1 MQSLVPTATT
11 VGIVGLG
18 IMGSAYARN
27 LLAAGFRVVGYDV
40 ADESL
45 EALRSCGGVPLKSAR
60 ELAEHSD
67 VVITALADAKA
78 LISVSLGE
86 HGLINATRPN
96 AVVIET
102 STLPLD
108 VKETCRVALADAGV
122 TLLDCPVS
130 GTGAQAAAKDLLA
143 YASGDQGAVERCRPV
158 FDGFTRETL
167 YMGPFG
173 AGMKMKFIANHL
185 VTIHN
190 LASAEAMLL
199 ATRAGLDPELTYQA
213 IIRGAGTS
221 RIFEVRGP
229 MMVAERYEPPTMK
242 FDVYMKDVMLILD
255 FARQVSTP
263 TPLFAASLPFYMAA
277 LAQGRAKQDTAGLFA
292 VLKELAGQ
300 SERRSVK
307 EESAEAEL

>member
-1 MQSLVPTATT
+1 MPSQAAAGTT

-18 IMGSAYARN
+18 IMGGAYARN
-27 LLAAGFRVVGYDV
+27 LLAAGFRVIGYDV
-40 ADESL
+40 ANETL
-45 EALRSCGGVPLKSAR
+45 EALGSSGGVPLKSAR
-60 ELAEHSD
+60 ELAKHSD
-67 VVITALADAKA
+67 VVITALADPAA
-78 LISVSLGE
+78 LMSVCLGE
-86 HGLINATRPN
+86 HGLIHATRPE

-108 VKETCRVALADAGV
+108 VKETCRAALADAGA

-143 YASGDQGAVERCRPV
+143 YASGDQGAIERCRPV
-158 FDGFTRETL
+158 FDGFTRQTL
-167 YMGPFG
+167 YVGPFG
-173 AGMKMKFIANHL
+173 AGTKVKYIANHL

-229 MMVAERYEPPTMK
+229 MMVAERYEPATMK

-255 FARQVSTP
+255 FARQASTP
-263 TPLFAASLPFYMAA
+263 TPLFAASVPFYMAA

-292 VLKELAGQ
+292 VLKELTGQ
-300 SERRSVK
+300 GERRT
-307 EESAEAEL
+307 

>member
-1 MQSLVPTATT
+1 
-11 VGIVGLG
+11 
-18 IMGSAYARN
+18 MGGAYARN

-40 ADESL
+40 ANEPL
-45 EALRSCGGVPLKSAR
+45 EALRSSGGVPLQSAR

-67 VVITALADAKA
+67 VVITALADPKA
-78 LISVSLGE
+78 LLSVCLGE
-86 HGLINATRPN
+86 HGLIHATRPGG
-96 AVVIET
+96 VVIET

-108 VKETCRVALADAGV
+108 VKETCRAALADAGG

-130 GTGAQAAAKDLLA
+130 GTGAQAAAKDLLVH
-143 YASGDQGAVERCRPV
+143 ASGDQGAIERCRPV
-158 FDGFTRETL
+158 FDGFARQTL
-167 YMGPFG
+167 YVGPFG

-213 IIRGAGTS
+213 IIHGAGTS

-229 MMVAERYEPPTMK
+229 MMVSERYEPPTMK
-242 FDVYMKDVMLILD
+242 FDIYMKDVMLILD
-255 FARQVSTP
+255 FARQVSSP
-263 TPLFAASLPFYMAA
+263 TPLFAACIPFYMAA

-292 VLKELAGQ
+292 VLKELTGQ
-300 SERRSVK
+300 GERRSL
-307 EESAEAEL
+307 AEQTAVLRH

>member
-1 MQSLVPTATT
+1 MQSQVPAAIT

-18 IMGSAYARN
+18 IMGGAYARN

-40 ADESL
+40 ANEPL
-45 EALRSCGGVPLKSAR
+45 EALRSCGGLPLKSAR
-60 ELAEHSD
+60 ELAEHCD
-67 VVITALADAKA
+67 VVITALADSKA
-78 LISVSLGE
+78 LVSVCLGE
-86 HGLINATRPN
+86 HGLIHATRPG

-108 VKETCRVALADAGV
+108 VKETCRAGLADAGA
-122 TLLDCPVS
+122 TLLDCPMS
-130 GTGAQAAAKDLLA
+130 GTGAQAAAKDLLV
-143 YASGDQGAVERCRPV
+143 YASGDQRAIEKCRPV
-158 FDGFTRETL
+158 FDGFTRETF
-167 YMGPFG
+167 YVGPFG
-173 AGMKMKFIANHL
+173 AGMKMKYVANHL

-221 RIFEVRGP
+221 RIFEMRGP
-229 MMVAERYEPPTMK
+229 MIVAERYEPPTMK

-255 FARQVSTP
+255 FARQVSAP
-263 TPLFAASLPFYMAA
+263 TPLFAATVPFYIAA

-292 VLKELAGQ
+292 VLKELTGQ
-300 SERRSVK
+300 RARRSAK
-307 EESAEAEL
+307 EQTSEAEL

>member
-1 MQSLVPTATT
+1 MPSEALGGTT
-11 VGIVGLG
+11 VGIAGLG
-18 IMGSAYARN
+18 IVGGAYARN

-40 ADESL
+40 VNKSL
-45 EALRSCGGVPLKSAR
+45 EALRSSGGVPLKSAR

-67 VVITALADAKA
+67 VVITALADPTA
-78 LISVSLGE
+78 LVSVCLDE
-86 HGLINATRPN
+86 YGLKHATRPD

-108 VKETCRVALADAGV
+108 VKETCRAALADVGA

-130 GTGAQAAAKDLLA
+130 GTGQQAAAKDLVV
-143 YASGDQGAVERCRPV
+143 YASGDQGAIERCRPV
-158 FDGFTRETL
+158 FDGFARQTL
-167 YMGPFG
+167 YVGPFG
-173 AGMKMKFIANHL
+173 AGTKMKYIANHL

-190 LASAEAMLL
+190 LASAEAILL
-199 ATRAGLDPELTYQA
+199 ASRAGLDPELTYQA

-263 TPLFAASLPFYMAA
+263 TPLFAASIPFYMAA

-292 VLKELAGQ
+292 VLKELTGQ
-300 SERRSVK
+300 GERRSI
-307 EESAEAEL
+307 EEQSAELEL